1 MTASSNPFRVGSQGW
16 CTLVH
21 QIHAAGWENASIM
34 VEMFVSLCLASQ
46 KPSEQEFSVPAGT
59 NLGVKLL
66 TMDTPNRTWATPSK
80 GVGQES
86 FSLA

>member
-1 MTASSNPFRVGSQGW
+1 
-16 CTLVH
+16 
-21 QIHAAGWENASIM
+21 
-34 VEMFVSLCLASQ
+34 MFVSLCLACQ
-46 KPSEQEFSVPAGT
+46 KPSEREFFVPAGT

-66 TMDTPNRTWATPSK
+66 TMDTPDRTWATPSK